1 MRTLHGIIEKRERL
15 RPGVWCILGFVDLKW
30 KARHCR
36 PVPSNL
42 PSCPNCWRWTEP
54 LILTAP
60 TTLTE
65 TTQTSVLSCGRGLL
79 KSLES
84 EFSGFLE
91 GWLRTLEF
99 PQVIALVCSWSVWRL
114 ACQSSRQQK
123 THTFR
128 WTYEWL
134 VLHHA
139 SSMIVLHLVTI
150 CNPKQKHTLPQT
162 IYLQLEGKV
171 HEDLHSRTPL

>member
-65 TTQTSVLSCGRGLL
+65 TTQTSVLSCGLGLL

-84 EFSGFLE
+84 EFSGFF
-91 GWLRTLEF
+91 G
-99 PQVIALVCSWSVWRL
+99 RL
-114 ACQSSRQQK
+114 AEDPRISPGDCSSVQLVSLK
-123 THTFR
+123 ACLSVLSATKNTHFSVDIR
-128 WTYEWL
+128 
-134 VLHHA
+134 VIGA
-139 SSMIVLHLVTI
+139 SSCFINDSPSPCNHLQPEAKTYAPP
-150 CNPKQKHTLPQT
+150 NHLSPA
-162 IYLQLEGKV
+162 G
-171 HEDLHSRTPL
+171 R